1 MMNDIIEFQAVS
13 HKGETRQ
20 KYSMDFK
27 KATTKYAHENS
38 IYTAAKKFRFDRKRV
53 HEWVQNEEKVTSLKA
68 KRFRR
73 DVGGWKLTDVELEEK
88 VLSWIQQR
96 CLNIL
101 RISTKFIM
109 VKAKSIYDE
118 K

>member
-1 MMNDIIEFQAVS
+1 MTSSKIKQYPIKEKD
-13 HKGETRQ
+13 
-20 KYSMDFK
+20 
-27 KATTKYAHENS
+27 
-38 IYTAAKKFRFDRKRV
+38 AKNIVWTLKRPLLNTLRKILSKCSKEIQIRSKKRV
-53 HEWVQNEEKVTSLKA
+53 REWVQKEGKVTSLKA

-101 RISTKFIM
+101 RISRKLIM

>member
-1 MMNDIIEFQAVS
+1 MLA
-13 HKGETRQ
+13 
-20 KYSMDFK
+20 
-27 KATTKYAHENS
+27 
-38 IYTAAKKFRFDRKRV
+38 
-53 HEWVQNEEKVTSLKA
+53 
-68 KRFRR
+68 
-73 DVGGWKLTDVELEEK
+73 GWKLTDVELEEK

-101 RISTKFIM
+101 RISRKLIM